1 MRKIAAF
8 TAAAILAFA
17 LAGCG
22 SSSASSSAASSS
34 EASASSSVA
43 SSAEAS
49 ASSSSASSQ
58 AVTTVKMTEVKTA
71 DEAAKGAGIEKFG
84 VFEDIT
90 LDGKDY
96 RDPKFAYGEG
106 VAQATYES
114 GTNALILRKAEGTHT
129 APLTDLDKTSFA
141 QTWSKSYEDL
151 DVTCYGAAKG
161 AATVITW
168 ADGTQEFGVTY
179 QGQGSEDVSLDSDE
193 VAEIVKA
200 VKQAN
205 AKQEVKKEET
215 KEEESK
221 KEESDQNDDN
231 GGEIGSTGA
240 DQLDGMDPEAIAQ
253 NEGLGEVLST
263 RQLQLNDGS
272 WVWQVE
278 CRESD
283 GSTATYDI
291 DVNGNIVQVGSTPA
305 SEDDGMIGDEGA
317 DQLDGMDPEAII
329 QNEGLGEVVSTTQV
343 QLEDGSWAW
352 QVDCV
357 DDDGDT
363 STYVIDVNGNISEG

>member
-8 TAAAILAFA
+8 AAAAILAFA

-34 EASASSSVA
+34 EASASSSAA
-43 SSAEAS
+43 SSSAAS
-49 ASSSSASSQ
+49 ASSSSAASQ

-84 VFEDIT
+84 VFETIT
-90 LDGKDY
+90 LDGKDFK
-96 RDPKFAYGEG
+96 DPKFAYGDG
-106 VAQATYES
+106 AAQATYDN
-114 GTNALILRKAEGTHT
+114 GTVALVLRKADGKHT
-129 APLTDLDKTSFA
+129 APLSDRDKTSFA
-141 QTWSKSYEDL
+141 QTWSKNYDGL

-161 AATVITW
+161 AATVINW

-215 KEEESK
+215 K
-221 KEESDQNDDN
+221 KEESDQSD
-231 GGEIGSTGA
+231 GKIGSTGA

-253 NEGLGEVLST
+253 QEGLGEVLST

-278 CRESD
+278 CREPD

-291 DVNGNIVQVGSTPA
+291 DVNGSIVQVGSTPG
-305 SEDDGMIGDEGA
+305 SEDDGLIGSNGA
-317 DQLDGMDPEAII
+317 DQLDGMDPEAIA
-329 QNEGLGEVVSTTQV
+329 QNEGLGEVVSTSQV

-352 QVDCV
+352 QVECV
-357 DDDGDT
+357 GEDGES
-363 STYVIDVNGNISEG
+363 STYVIDVNGSISEG